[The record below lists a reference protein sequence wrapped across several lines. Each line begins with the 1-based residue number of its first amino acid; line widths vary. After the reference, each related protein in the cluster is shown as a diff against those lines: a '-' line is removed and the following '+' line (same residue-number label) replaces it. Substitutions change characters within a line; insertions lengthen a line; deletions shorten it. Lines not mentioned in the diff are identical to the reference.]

1 MSDSYYKTIDGK
13 DYDREMLEIAE
24 EAVAGVGDGR
34 ITIEDAQ
41 KLLGA
46 VKDANKYTDIEKAT
60 MKYISDNYK
69 FTDASDQW
77 LRIEIQKW
85 AWTK

>member
-13 DYDREMLEIAE
+13 DYDREMLEIAD
-24 EAVAGVGDGR
+24 EAVAGAGDGR
-34 ITIEDAQ
+34 ISIENAQ

-60 MKYISDNYK
+60 MKYIRDNYK

-77 LRIEIQKW
+77 FLTEIQ
-85 AWTK
+85 